1 MPAPDDFTE
10 NTNGLK
16 SLGQLNEYNDENSSD
31 SHVIN
36 QGRYLNFKETYC
48 IKN

>member
-16 SLGQLNEYNDENSSD
+16 SLGQLNEYNENSSD